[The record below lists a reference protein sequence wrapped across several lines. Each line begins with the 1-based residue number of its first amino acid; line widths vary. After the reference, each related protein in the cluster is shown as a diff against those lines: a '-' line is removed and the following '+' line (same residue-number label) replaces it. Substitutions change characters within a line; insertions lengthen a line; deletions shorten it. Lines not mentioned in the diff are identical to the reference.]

1 MDEIL
6 FINACEKA
14 QAFKLTKEEWKVIT
28 EISLCSVIEI
38 MNTSPDYIKKS
49 GYKEIEDSKILDCK
63 NEIKRFC
70 NENAWNRD
78 EFTFSGIFHPKI
90 SQMANF
96 YERYMEEL
104 ESEDI
109 VFDFDLFNKI
119 FNEIF

>member
-1 MDEIL
+1 MEEIL

-14 QAFKLTKEEWKVIT
+14 QVFKLTKEEWKVIT

-78 EFTFSGIFHPKI
+78 YTFSDQFHPKI
-90 SQMANF
+90 SHLANF
-96 YERYMEEL
+96 YERYMDEL

-109 VFDFDLFNKI
+109 IFDSDLFTKI
-119 FNEIF
+119 FNEIFN